1 MSNDTTIAALEAE
14 ETELVFPCFDHADA
28 WALGS
33 LIARRA
39 SEAAFRV
46 CIDIR
51 RAELILFR
59 AALPGV
65 TPDHEKWIDRK
76 SALVLRLEQSS
87 ALADARFTEAGID
100 PASLGWLDPSRYVA
114 TGGSFPIRVSGVGVV
129 AAATASGLSS
139 ADDHRLVVDG
149 IREYLRH

>member
-1 MSNDTTIAALEAE
+1 MRPAE
-14 ETELVFPCFDHADA
+14 RIFE
-28 WALGS
+28 
-33 LIARRA
+33 
-39 SEAAFRV
+39 
-46 CIDIR
+46 IDSR
-51 RAELILFR
+51 TPKLA
-59 AALPGV
+59 GV
-65 TPDHEKWIDRK
+65 
-76 SALVLRLEQSS
+76 
-87 ALADARFTEAGID
+87 D